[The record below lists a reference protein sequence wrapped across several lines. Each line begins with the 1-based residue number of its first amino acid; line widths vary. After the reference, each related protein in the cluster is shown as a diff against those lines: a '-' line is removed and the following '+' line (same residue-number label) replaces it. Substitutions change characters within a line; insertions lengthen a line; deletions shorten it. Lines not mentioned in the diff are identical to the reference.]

1 MAFIRLAASWSAT
14 QQQGKDRPPGDPQ
27 GVGPQKDQ
35 EKQGIDRVTRSNQC
49 GAIPVKVAAL
59 TAGVLKSML
68 LTKLKVATAVL
79 LVAGATLVA
88 GTGIL
93 SRQSLAAQ
101 EPTNLPQFAVAQGK
115 QPAPQQKVEIIEVK
129 GVVIRKDDVIRQA
142 KHDIDVS
149 LKKLAESKDEK
160 AEQEALDAIEKRV
173 KALGL
178 RVCSAARTSSVPRLN
193 SCCGCSSANR
203 HRIGLREKHNQL
215 PRRVE
220 R

>member
-1 MAFIRLAASWSAT
+1 VLSQNVATAGVPTTVVSSTIKAATLFAAGQAVAT
-14 QQQGKDRPPGDPQ
+14 
-27 GVGPQKDQ
+27 
-35 EKQGIDRVTRSNQC
+35 

-173 KALGL
+173 KALKESL
-178 RVCSAARTSSVPRLN
+178 KLFKR
-193 SCCGCSSANR
+193 
-203 HRIGLREKHNQL
+203 
-215 PRRVE
+215 
-220 R
+220 